1 MSDGSRR
8 ELVQCDGKTVVLI
21 DSITQVEAGDA
32 GRIVVSGSHGGTS
45 AASFAAEVKA
55 ALYVFNDA
63 GIGKDRAGIAG
74 LDMLEAVGIAAV
86 AVAHDSARIGDAR
99 DTLENGVVGAVN
111 QPARAAGMFAGMTVP
126 EALALFP
133 EQVG

>member
-1 MSDGSRR
+1 MSGASRR
-8 ELVQCDGKTVVLI
+8 AVVQRDGMTVVLI
-21 DSITQVEAGDA
+21 DSITQVEPGDA
-32 GRIVVSGSHGGTS
+32 GRIVISGSHGGIS
-45 AASFAAEVKA
+45 AASFAAKVKA

-99 DTLENGVVGAVN
+99 DTLENGVVSAVN
-111 QPARAAGMFAGMTVP
+111 ARAASSGAIVGMTVP
-126 EALALFP
+126 VLVSLLAKC
-133 EQVG
+133 